1 MSLSHRSF
9 RPSPATLVRSLVV
22 LLLALAAPLASA
34 APPSS
39 CTPRV
44 EAGWIRLVP
53 GRMMMGGF
61 ARLVNPC
68 AVPAAVVSAQSP
80 RFGAV
85 ELHQTIMDNG
95 MSRMRPVPRLE
106 IPAQGSV
113 ELRPG
118 SYHLMLMQPQGEF
131 VPGQRVPITLTL
143 ADGQHISAEFVTRPV
158 GQ

>member
-1 MSLSHRSF
+1 MSFANRPCPARLALSRLL
-9 RPSPATLVRSLVV
+9 PA
-22 LLLALAAPLASA
+22 LLLAAAAPIAMA
-34 APPSS
+34 APPVT

-68 AVPAAVVSAQSP
+68 DAPAAVVSADSP
-80 RFGAV
+80 RFGDV

-95 MSRMRPVPRLE
+95 MSRMRPVPRLD

-118 SYHLMLMQPQGEF
+118 SYHLMLMQPKGDF
-131 VPGQRVPITLTL
+131 APGQRVPITLQL
-143 ADGQHISAEFVTRPV
+143 ADGRHIQGDFVTRPV

>member
-1 MSLSHRSF
+1 MSYAFRSTVTM
-9 RPSPATLVRSLVV
+9 RRA
-22 LLLALAAPLASA
+22 LLALLLITATPLAFA
-34 APPSS
+34 APPA
-39 CTPRV
+39 CTPRI

-61 ARLVNPC
+61 ARVVNPC
-68 AVPAAVVSAQSP
+68 STPAAVVSAASP
-80 RFGAV
+80 RFGSV

-106 IPAQGSV
+106 IPANGSA

-118 SYHLMLMQPQGEF
+118 SYHLMLMQPKGDF
-131 VPGQRVPITLTL
+131 TAGQRVPITLTL
-143 ADGQHISAEFVTRPV
+143 ADGRNVEADFITRPV